1 MKTKIWMAMIALSMT
16 FFIVACDDDDD
27 DNPVTPSLEQYDVNF
42 LNRSTQSNLAEIQ
55 LSRIALDSATN
66 PGVTQYAQ
74 DMINDH
80 QAAQR
85 QLDSIGVAFSLAL
98 PTTID
103 TSVAMLR
110 DSLKTMARGRDFDT
124 SYMGMQSRM
133 HAMTLQDLV
142 DAAANAKN
150 DRVKNYAN
158 QMIPVITTH
167 RNRADSLFGS
177 L

>member
-1 MKTKIWMAMIALSMT
+1 MIALSMT
-16 FFIVACDDDDD
+16 FFLVACDDDDD
-27 DNPVTPSLEQYDVNF
+27 DNPLTPSLEQYDINF
-42 LNRSTQSNLAEIQ
+42 LNRSTQSNLAEVQ

-66 PGVTQYAQ
+66 PGVTLYAQ
-74 DMINDH
+74 DMINSH
-80 QAAQR
+80 EAAQR
-85 QLDSIGVAFSLAL
+85 QLDSIGAAFSLAL
-98 PTTID
+98 PSTVD
-103 TSVAMLR
+103 TSVAIFRNSLR
-110 DSLKTMARGRDFDT
+110 TMARSRDLDT

-133 HAMTLQDLV
+133 HAITLRDLI